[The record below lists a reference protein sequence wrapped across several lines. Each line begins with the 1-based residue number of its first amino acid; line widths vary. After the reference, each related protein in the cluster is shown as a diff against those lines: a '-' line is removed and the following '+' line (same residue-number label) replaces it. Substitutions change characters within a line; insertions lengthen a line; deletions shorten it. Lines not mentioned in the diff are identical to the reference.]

1 MRVSTSTVSDNI
13 VRQIQQLG
21 TQQAK
26 LQAQVASG
34 QRISQPE
41 DDPAAVGRVLNLES
55 ELRQAVQYGSNATNA
70 LNISQASAS
79 GLQAVKKISDRAGE
93 LVTLGT
99 GVLGSDAM
107 NAYATETNQLIE
119 QAVQAA
125 NTSFNGNY
133 IYGGTA
139 VDTPPIAIQRDA
151 SGQIT
156 AVTYT
161 GNSAQ
166 AAIPLSEATSVTPA
180 TDGTTN
186 SGLADFINN
195 LISLRNGLASGD
207 TANVS
212 AAQPG
217 LTASENLL
225 VSAISDN
232 GGVQTRI
239 EASQSQQ
246 SDRTTGINQLISG
259 ETSADLPSTV
269 VKLNQAQ
276 TAYQAALQSAAM
288 IMKMSLLDY
297 IPAA

>member
-1 MRVSTSTVSDNI
+1 MRVSTNTVSDTI

-21 TQQAK
+21 SQQAK
-26 LQAQVASG
+26 LQNEVATG

-55 ELRQAVQYGSNATNA
+55 ELRQVAQYGGNTTAA
-70 LNISQASAS
+70 LNIAQASAS
-79 GLQAVKKISDRAGE
+79 GLQGIKKISDRAGE

-99 GVLGSDAM
+99 GVLGPDAM

-125 NTSFNGNY
+125 NTSYNGTY
-133 IYGGTA
+133 IYAGTA
-139 VDTPPIAIQRDA
+139 VSAPPITVQRDA
-151 SGQIT
+151 NGQIT
-156 AVTYT
+156 SVSYT
-161 GNSAQ
+161 GNASQ
-166 AAIPLSEATSVTPA
+166 AAIPLSEATSVTPS
-180 TDGTTN
+180 TDATTN
-186 SGLADFINN
+186 AGLADFINH
-195 LISLRNGLASGD
+195 LVSLRDGLASGD

-212 AAQPG
+212 AVQPG
-217 LTASENLL
+217 LTTSENLL
-225 VSAISDN
+225 VTAISDN

-246 SDRTTGINQLISG
+246 ADRTTNINQLISG